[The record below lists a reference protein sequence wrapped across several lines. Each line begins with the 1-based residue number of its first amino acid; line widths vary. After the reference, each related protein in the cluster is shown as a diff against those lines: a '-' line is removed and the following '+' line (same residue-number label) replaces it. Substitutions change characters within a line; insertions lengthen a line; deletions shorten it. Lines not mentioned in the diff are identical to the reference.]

1 MGLNIS
7 SSVAQNIASAI
18 ASSVASGKITFSD
31 DSEITVDIVFAS
43 VGVYESEQ
51 YAYCMLDMDF
61 YVSEQKTITALT
73 YYDSQNNVVIVRDD
87 LSLDTYV
94 GNNTIREIIKIQ
106 YQL

>member
-18 ASSVASGKITFSD
+18 ASSVSSGKITFSD
-31 DSEITVDIVFAS
+31 ASEITVDTVLTS
-43 VGVYESEQ
+43 VGVDETGQ

-61 YVSEQKTITALT
+61 NVSEQKTITTLT
-73 YYDSQNNVVIVRDD
+73 YYDSSSNIVITRTD
-87 LSLDTYV
+87 LSITTYV
-94 GNNTIREIIKIQ
+94 GNNTIRELIKIQ

>member
-18 ASSVASGKITFSD
+18 ASSVSSGKITFSD
-31 DSEITVDIVFAS
+31 SSEITVDTVFTAT
-43 VGVYESEQ
+43 GVYESGQ

-61 YVSEQKTITALT
+61 YVSEQKTITTLT
-73 YYDSQNNVVIVRDD
+73 YYDSSNNIVIVRDE
-87 LSLDTYV
+87 LSIDTYV